1 MAPTPPPPFVSPPLS
16 VDERAALQNEISELR
31 ERLQGQ
37 GQHLARLQTI
47 LDRMSGAVAYWDA
60 DLVLRFV
67 NHRLARHWAHKPQP
81 LVGRHITQVLSASGW
96 DKTRPFV
103 ERVLAAQECT
113 SEHLE
118 GQALTAHVTF
128 TPDVVEGR
136 VVGFIVVMALD
147 VSELKQARADAEQAS
162 RAKSD
167 FLASMSHEIRT
178 PLNAVIGFAQLGAMR
193 HEGQAAAES
202 FGHILQAG
210 RLLLGL
216 VNDVLDFSKIEAGK
230 LTLQAQD
237 TLLHE
242 VIQQATDLVG
252 QQARDKGLALVI
264 SRDPGVAERW
274 LVDGLRLGQVLV
286 NLLTNAVKF
295 TEQGGVHLGIGADEA
310 GLRLRVEDTGS
321 GMDPA
326 QLERLFQPFEQ
337 GDASR
342 TRRVGGTGL
351 GLSIC
356 KRLVDLM
363 GGRIDVHSAP
373 GQGTCFDV
381 SLPLQPLDA
390 PPPRRSGG
398 PLDAGLNGGAPGLAG
413 LRILLAE
420 DNPVNQLLVSQY
432 LLNFGARV
440 HSVDDGQAACDAV
453 AAAGVGGFDAMLCDI
468 EMPLLDGFAVTQRM
482 RTLDAGLPVIGLTAH
497 AFEDARQRGQAAG
510 MVDFLT
516 KPVVFDDLCRS
527 LLRHARR
534 PVS

>member
-1 MAPTPPPPFVSPPLS
+1 MAPTPSLPA
-16 VDERAALQNEISELR
+16 DEREALQNEIADLR
-31 ERLQGQ
+31 ARLQGQ
-37 GQHLARLQTI
+37 GQQLARLQTI
-47 LDRMSGAVAYWDA
+47 LDRMPGAVAYWDA

-67 NHRLARHWAHKPQP
+67 NRSLARHWAHKSHP
-81 LVGRHITQVLSASGW
+81 LVGRHITQVLSARGW
-96 DKTRPFV
+96 ERTRPFV

-118 GQALTAHVTF
+118 GKGLTAHVTF
-128 TPDVVEGR
+128 TPDVVDGR
-136 VVGFIVVMALD
+136 VVGFIVMALD

-193 HEGQAAAES
+193 HEGQASAES

-230 LTLQAQD
+230 LSLQVQD

-295 TEQGGVHLGIGADEA
+295 TDQGGVHLGIGADEA

-326 QLERLFQPFEQ
+326 HLARLFQPFEQ

-356 KRLVDLM
+356 KR
-363 GGRIDVHSAP
+363 
-373 GQGTCFDV
+373 
-381 SLPLQPLDA
+381 
-390 PPPRRSGG
+390 
-398 PLDAGLNGGAPGLAG
+398 
-413 LRILLAE
+413 
-420 DNPVNQLLVSQY
+420 
-432 LLNFGARV
+432 
-440 HSVDDGQAACDAV
+440 
-453 AAAGVGGFDAMLCDI
+453 
-468 EMPLLDGFAVTQRM
+468 
-482 RTLDAGLPVIGLTAH
+482 
-497 AFEDARQRGQAAG
+497 
-510 MVDFLT
+510 
-516 KPVVFDDLCRS
+516 KP
-527 LLRHARR
+527 A
-534 PVS
+534 